1 MTRTVLA
8 TSAQVLREAKINS
21 EDEVGGSEVVDDAI
35 EEAREEVT
43 GDFGDPQRRS
53 NFTLDSNQTEYEF
66 SVDKKLTFSV
76 EKVYIIQDDLSRRE
90 YTSGTASEANQKYTL
105 DKDFNKITF
114 AADTISTFNGNR
126 VIVDWIPNWIHL
138 LVRLKAALGLID
150 RDAITNADENS
161 PAPGL
166 RILQRIQRLEKA
178 VTVPGVA
185 GSEDNIVYDP
195 TFGEVIPQRRFRTT

>member
-1 MTRTVLA
+1 MTRTPLA
-8 TSAQVLREAKINS
+8 TSAQVLRDSKHDS
-21 EDEVGGSEVVDDAI
+21 EDEVGGSDVVNDAI

-66 SVDKKLTFSV
+66 TVDKKLTFSV

-90 YTSGTASEANQKYTL
+90 YTSGTASESNQKYTL

-114 AADTISTFNGNR
+114 HADTISTFNGNR
-126 VIVDWIPNWIHL
+126 VIVDYIPNWIHW

-161 PAPGL
+161 PALGL
-166 RILQRIQRLEKA
+166 RILQRIGRLEKA
-178 VTVPGVA
+178 ATSAAVA
-185 GSEDNIVYDP
+185 GSEDEKFYDP
-195 TFGEVIPQRRFRTT
+195 TFGEIIPQRRFRTT